1 MKFNIELKCISQ
13 LSTLVYVAY
22 IDSLLLLKTTPFF
35 SKTRT
40 LTLKKDPFFKNQGP
54 VKYTQKHHVGPIISH
69 GEWGAGWGARNVPG
83 KSLISGLSSLLLTIV
98 RPANISSIT
107 IGTGVQ

>member
-1 MKFNIELKCISQ
+1 MKFNIELKVYFSI
-13 LSTLVYVAY
+13 VHPWYVAY

-54 VKYTQKHHVGPIISH
+54 VKYTQKHHVG
-69 GEWGAGWGARNVPG
+69 
-83 KSLISGLSSLLLTIV
+83 LS
-98 RPANISSIT
+98 
-107 IGTGVQ
+107 